1 MARSI
6 DEILAHYE
14 RLNRALDRQEKREIF
29 GQKVILA
36 RKDWIPA
43 TKQTRLS
50 RASRTLEG

>member
-6 DEILAHYE
+6 EEILAHYE

-36 RKDWIPA
+36 RKDWTPT
-43 TKQTRLS
+43 TKQTRLIGIQG
-50 RASRTLEG
+50 R

>member
-6 DEILAHYE
+6 EEILAHYE
-14 RLNRALDRQEKREIF
+14 RLNRDLDRQEKREIF

-43 TKQTRLS
+43 TKQTRLIG
-50 RASRTLEG
+50 AQGY